1 MEAKSAAAEVLRKTD
16 AGGDNERYR
25 HGELGREA
33 VEEEEVKP
41 RRVADAPLPERKRK
55 RAADPEDDGSV
66 SDSGSGSEGPP
77 QQQVKPCLSPVPPL
91 QRLLSACRA
100 LLTGSSSPP
109 TPSAVALIRGIM
121 DKIGP
126 DDVGLRDEIRFFNKM
141 NAAGLQNPPIVT
153 CKPIYEGANFSIAVF
168 FLPLGAVMPLHD
180 HPGMTVFTK
189 VLIGSA
195 RLEAYDWVRPRVL
208 AGCCSGSRRRTLA
221 KKVRDD
227 HGVTA
232 AASAWVLFPNS
243 GGNMH
248 RFAAAEDAH
257 CAFLDVLTPPYAPTD
272 RRRCTFYQD
281 LPYEHHRPRPC
292 TCRSTAT
299 GGAICDDDVLVA
311 EEQTCRLAWL
321 EEVPQPRNLRVVCL
335 PFRGPTIF

>member
-1 MEAKSAAAEVLRKTD
+1 
-16 AGGDNERYR
+16 
-25 HGELGREA
+25 
-33 VEEEEVKP
+33 
-41 RRVADAPLPERKRK
+41 
-55 RAADPEDDGSV
+55 
-66 SDSGSGSEGPP
+66 
-77 QQQVKPCLSPVPPL
+77 
-91 QRLLSACRA
+91 
-100 LLTGSSSPP
+100 
-109 TPSAVALIRGIM
+109 
-121 DKIGP
+121 
-126 DDVGLRDEIRFFNKM
+126 
-141 NAAGLQNPPIVT
+141 
-153 CKPIYEGANFSIAVF
+153 
-168 FLPLGAVMPLHD
+168 MPLHD

-299 GGAICDDDVLVA
+299 SGAICDDDVPIA
-311 EEQTCRLAWL
+311 EEQTRRLAWL
-321 EEVPQPRNLRVVCL
+321 EEVPQPRDLRVVCL

>member
-1 MEAKSAAAEVLRKTD
+1 
-16 AGGDNERYR
+16 
-25 HGELGREA
+25 
-33 VEEEEVKP
+33 
-41 RRVADAPLPERKRK
+41 
-55 RAADPEDDGSV
+55 
-66 SDSGSGSEGPP
+66 
-77 QQQVKPCLSPVPPL
+77 
-91 QRLLSACRA
+91 
-100 LLTGSSSPP
+100 
-109 TPSAVALIRGIM
+109 
-121 DKIGP
+121 
-126 DDVGLRDEIRFFNKM
+126 
-141 NAAGLQNPPIVT
+141 
-153 CKPIYEGANFSIAVF
+153 
-168 FLPLGAVMPLHD
+168 MPLHD

-195 RLEAYDWVRPRVL
+195 RLEAYDWARPRVL
-208 AGCCSGSRRRTLA
+208 AGCCSGSRPRTLA